1 MNVQSVRARD
11 DERARS
17 LPGDQLLPSSLDSI
31 THAITIR
38 RSPHE
43 VWPWL
48 AQMGAGRAGW
58 YSYDFVDNG
67 GQHSSERVIPELQ
80 DVRVGGIM
88 PWLPG
93 ATEGFTVL
101 SVEPE
106 RSLVLGGVSPE
117 GQLLVTWAFLLEEQ
131 GPDVTRLIV
140 RARPGER
147 YRPPFHLP
155 RWTVKTLVRW
165 GHGIMQRKQL
175 LGIARRA
182 EALTIAAV

>member
-1 MNVQSVRARD
+1 MSVQSARARS

-17 LPGDQLLPSSLDSI
+17 LPGDELLPSPIDSI
-31 THAITIR
+31 THAVTIR
-38 RSPHE
+38 RPPRE

-93 ATEGFTVL
+93 ATEGFSVL

-106 RSLVLGGVSPE
+106 RSLVLGAVSPD
-117 GQLLVTWAFLLEEQ
+117 GRLLSTWAFVLEEAAP
-131 GPDVTRLIV
+131 GVTRLLV
-140 RARPGER
+140 RARAGEG
-147 YRPPFHLP
+147 YSPPFHLP
-155 RWTVKTLVRW
+155 RWTVKTLVRL

-175 LGIARRA
+175 LGIARRV
-182 EALTIAAV
+182 EAYA